1 MALAG
6 LAQDSPEVLGAQQS
20 RRLKVIRGKESIVHP
35 GRYRSLCAPSYIPA
49 INCLQA
55 YWVPST
61 SSTKL
66 FLLSDLLI
74 CVVQAYEQVGNTS
87 PDVRTSLVKAA
98 YATTQELIKQRQIS
112 AGHDISDGGVAVT
125 LLEMAF
131 AGNCGIQVTL
141 FTPFASAVRYGCTCI
156 LLL

>member
-1 MALAG
+1 M
-6 LAQDSPEVLGAQQS
+6 
-20 RRLKVIRGKESIVHP
+20 
-35 GRYRSLCAPSYIPA
+35 
-49 INCLQA
+49 
-55 YWVPST
+55 
-61 SSTKL
+61 
-66 FLLSDLLI
+66 
-74 CVVQAYEQVGNTS
+74 QAYEQVGNTS

-141 FTPFASAVRYGCTCI
+141 FTSSGSAVGAVVKQFDSVSACFI
-156 LLL
+156 VHASGLELAA